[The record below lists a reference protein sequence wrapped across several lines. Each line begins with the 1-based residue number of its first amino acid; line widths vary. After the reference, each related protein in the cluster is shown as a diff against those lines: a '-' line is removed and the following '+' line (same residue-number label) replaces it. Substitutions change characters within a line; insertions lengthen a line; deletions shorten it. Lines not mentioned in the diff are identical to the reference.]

1 MKLARWHNFA
11 AFLQDVIES
20 HSPLQL
26 ARLAQGLFENVA
38 LERIEVGGIDA
49 IVHRL
54 ALRLLQVL
62 MAHAQHLDEIECI
75 GPRFDFARRHALTR
89 AEFVQARR
97 SVGAGDAMGKAVD
110 ACRIGAGTLTRRR
123 A

>member
-1 MKLARWHNFA
+1 M
-11 AFLQDVIES
+11 
-20 HSPLQL
+20 QL
-26 ARLAQGLFENVA
+26 ARLAQGLLENVA

-49 IVHRL
+49 IVHGL

-75 GPRFDFARRHALTR
+75 GPRLDFARRYALTSLTR
-89 AEFVQARR
+89 AEFVQACR

-110 ACRIGAGTLTRRR
+110 ACRVGAGTLTRRR

>member
-1 MKLARWHNFA
+1 MLWHNFVVP
-11 AFLQDVIES
+11 LEDIIER
-20 HSPLQL
+20 HAPLHL
-26 ARLAQGLFENVA
+26 TRMAQGLLENVA

-54 ALRLLQVL
+54 ALRLLQGL

-110 ACRIGAGTLTRRR
+110 ACRVGAGTLTRRR